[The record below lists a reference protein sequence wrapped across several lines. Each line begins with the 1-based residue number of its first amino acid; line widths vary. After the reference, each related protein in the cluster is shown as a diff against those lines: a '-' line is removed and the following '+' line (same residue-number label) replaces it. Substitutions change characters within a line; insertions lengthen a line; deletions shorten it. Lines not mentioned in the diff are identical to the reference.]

1 VDRAGILSPVAINP
15 TPYDDLPDDPLR
27 EPPPPPKPPWDQRLK
42 KGLGPLGVLIFAGA
56 MWAAKLKILL
66 LALTKIK
73 YFGTAASSL
82 VSIGAYALLWS
93 WRFAVLAVA
102 LLFVHELGHVV
113 ALRREGIPASAPMFI
128 PFLGA
133 YVALKRMPH
142 DAWTEAKV
150 GLAGPLFGLASS
162 VVVLAAAI
170 SLDSDLLRGAAYFG
184 FFINLFNLIPLTPL
198 DGGRAAAAI
207 HPYVWLAGAVG
218 MALLFLVFPSPILI
232 LIAIIGGLDGWRR
245 LQAYRAGHDDDYYR
259 VAGSKRIAVA
269 LVYGGLAVTLWA
281 GMAASHIEV

>member
-1 VDRAGILSPVAINP
+1 VASNP
-15 TPYDDLPDDPLR
+15 PYGDVPDDPLR
-27 EPPPPPKPPWDQRLK
+27 EPPTPPAPPPKPSWEQRLK
-42 KGLGPLGVLIFAGA
+42 RGLGPLGVLIFAGV

-73 YFGTAASSL
+73 YFGTAASSI
-82 VSIGAYALLWS
+82 VSIGAYALLWG
-93 WRFAVLAVA
+93 WRFAVIAVV

-133 YVALKRMPH
+133 YVTLKRMPQ

-150 GLAGPLFGLASS
+150 GLAGPVFGLVSS
-162 VVVLAAAI
+162 VVVLAAAV

-218 MALLFLVFPSPILI
+218 MVLLFLVFPSPILI
-232 LIAIIGGLDGWRR
+232 LIALLGGLDGWRR
-245 LQAYRAGHDDDYYR
+245 LKAYRAGHDEEYYR
-259 VAGSKRIAVA
+259 VAGRQRIAVA

-281 GMAASHIEV
+281 GLAASHVEV